1 MLLEHDAAP
10 QAPLTAALEQAR
22 YAGVP
27 EPRLH
32 ALAELLR
39 AHRRAAASHGP
50 PLQAGAGRSAR
61 AEPPTAPAEHRR
73 SLSWHGPISA
83 RAAPAAACA
92 ACAALAAARRPCTA
106 ACTAACAA
114 ACTAACAAACA
125 AAAPRPANASRQAAE
140 AAAEEAASSLLAE
153 VESERC
159 VEAARAQARAARL
172 AKRAQARAAPG
183 LRAERGSGSSSSSG
197 SGRCED
203 EGACEAGTSTS
214 TSEAKARPA
223 SAPAAPVAPAAP
235 AGPGIAQRL
244 QARYGWRCELIGSAL
259 FFDGSDVDI
268 VIEVPHSSSLAHA
281 YEKVV
286 LATGWVVAGTGTV
299 DGQRL

>member
-1 MLLEHDAAP
+1 VSAGHVEASRVLLEHGAAP

-50 PLQAGAGRSAR
+50 PLQGGAGRSAC
-61 AEPPTAPAEHRR
+61 AEPPTVPAEHRR

-92 ACAALAAARRPCTA
+92 ACAALAAARRP
-106 ACTAACAA
+106 CTAACAA

-203 EGACEAGTSTS
+203 EGACEVGTSTS

-223 SAPAAPVAPAAP
+223 SAPAAP

-268 VIEVPHSSSLAHA
+268 VLEVPHSSSLAHA